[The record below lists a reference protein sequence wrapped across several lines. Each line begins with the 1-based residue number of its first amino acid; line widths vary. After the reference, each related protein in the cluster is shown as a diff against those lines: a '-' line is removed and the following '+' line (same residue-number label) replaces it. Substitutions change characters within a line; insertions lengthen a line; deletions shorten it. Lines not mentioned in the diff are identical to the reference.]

1 MKLKFILIF
10 CLSLII
16 FSYKIGTVPSGLTI
30 DEASFG
36 YNAVLLSRTGRDENG
51 RFLPVFILSINKTD
65 WRQPITQYFI
75 TSFFKIFSPS
85 VFTLRFTSAIIG
97 AISVSLIYLIGG
109 IWASILLIFTPVFFM
124 HTHLGLD
131 NIMPV
136 PFILVWL
143 ICLLN
148 YSKNKNIKN
157 LIIAGITIGISIFS
171 YKGIRVF
178 IPVWLLTSTIY
189 IFLQGKMKA
198 VFIYLLSALPFF
210 VIIPY
215 LEFQY
220 AGAVLNNT
228 KLDFSEPF
236 RFVYR
241 FLSNFDFSFLFGKG
255 DDMLIHS
262 TGLHGALLL
271 MSLPLFIIGLLK
283 SWKKNIF
290 YKFLII
296 SIFLG
301 PILFGFFGLIHRASK
316 MISLVPFY
324 CLISAFGA
332 KWLYKEKKSIFILLS
347 VLILFNF
354 SSFLGYYWF
363 KYGPSTEY
371 LFYGMT
377 AGQEYKTLKE
387 ISTNLDLKP
396 FVDSV
401 ITSDNFS
408 SGDFMRSIYFT
419 KMPDLWNGNI
429 KDLPKGS
436 VLMTDDQNIK
446 SLEKLDY
453 KVKNFV
459 FYKN

>member
-1 MKLKFILIF
+1 MKLKFILMFIF
-10 CLSLII
+10 SLII
-16 FSYKIGTVPSGLTI
+16 FSYRIGSVPAGLTI

-36 YNAVLLSRTGRDENG
+36 YNAVLLSRTGHDENG

-157 LIIAGITIGISIFS
+157 LIIAGITIGISLYS

-178 IPVWLLTSTIY
+178 IPVWLLTSSIY

-215 LEFQY
+215 FEFQY
-220 AGAVLNNT
+220 AGAILNNT

-236 RFVYR
+236 RFIYR
-241 FLSNFDFSFLFGKG
+241 FLSNFDFSFIFGKG
-255 DDMLIHS
+255 DQMLIHS

-271 MSLPLFIIGLLK
+271 ISLPLFIIGLLN

-324 CLISAFGA
+324 SLISAFGA
-332 KWLYKEKKSIFILLS
+332 NWLYKEKKFIF
-347 VLILFNF
+347 
-354 SSFLGYYWF
+354 
-363 KYGPSTEY
+363 
-371 LFYGMT
+371 
-377 AGQEYKTLKE
+377 
-387 ISTNLDLKP
+387 
-396 FVDSV
+396 
-401 ITSDNFS
+401 
-408 SGDFMRSIYFT
+408 
-419 KMPDLWNGNI
+419 
-429 KDLPKGS
+429 
-436 VLMTDDQNIK
+436 
-446 SLEKLDY
+446 
-453 KVKNFV
+453 
-459 FYKN
+459 